1 MTKINFN
8 SESEVEGVFLIR
20 ASSRDVFFNR
30 KRKLEILTGF
40 SDGMFDSFEED
51 EEGCVWKVITTA
63 TFDNID
69 ELKSA
74 IKKVEKFNWLFLNDS
89 ELLIDGEYL
98 LSDGKWSE
106 C

>member
-1 MTKINFN
+1 MKKINFS
-8 SESEVEGVFLIR
+8 SESEIEGVFLIK
-20 ASSRDVFFNR
+20 ASSKSVFFNR
-30 KRKLEILTGF
+30 KRKLEKLTGF
-40 SDGMFDSFEED
+40 SDCMFDSYGED
-51 EEGCVWKVITTA
+51 DEGGVWKVITTA

-69 ELKSA
+69 ELKSV

-98 LSDGKWSE
+98 YSDGKWSE